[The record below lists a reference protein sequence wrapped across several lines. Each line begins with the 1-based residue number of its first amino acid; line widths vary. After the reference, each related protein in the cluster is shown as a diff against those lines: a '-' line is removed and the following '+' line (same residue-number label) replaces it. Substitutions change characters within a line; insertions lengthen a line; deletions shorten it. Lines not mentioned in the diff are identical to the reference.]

1 MDQRHWS
8 IIERLLKITREA
20 SVKTALALALAGAFL
35 TMDVGAAGSGWDGK
49 KLYRYTNEHGVQ
61 VLDDLVP
68 PRYVAGGYEV
78 LTPSGR
84 LLEVVEPELTGKEL
98 AEKQRREARLA
109 ADLQLLKR
117 YNSLADIESA
127 RKRKLAIVQ
136 QDMAILR
143 SNMASL
149 NRQIESEE
157 SSAARTQRNG
167 GTVSPEQLAR
177 IENLRKEVDVVNQR
191 LTQRKKE
198 AVTINSEFDQATN
211 RYQEIAGK

>member
-1 MDQRHWS
+1 MKSR
-8 IIERLLKITREA
+8 IKNNEVV
-20 SVKTALALALAGAFL
+20 VKTALALALAGALL
-35 TMDVGAAGSGWDGK
+35 TVDVSAAEQGWDGK
-49 KLYRYTNEHGVQ
+49 VLYRYTNEHGVQ

-84 LLEVVEPELTGKEL
+84 VLEVVEPELTGKQL
-98 AEKQRREARLA
+98 AEKQRREAREA

-117 YNSLADIESA
+117 YNSVADIESA

-143 SNMASL
+143 SNLVSL
-149 NRQIESEE
+149 ERQIESEE
-157 SSAARTQRNG
+157 SVAARAQRNG
-167 GTVSPEQLAR
+167 EAVSPELLSR
-177 IENLRKEVDVVNQR
+177 IENLRAEVSVVRER
-191 LTQRKKE
+191 LSLREKE
-198 AVTINSEFDQATN
+198 ALTINSDFDRAAS

>member
-1 MDQRHWS
+1 M
-8 IIERLLKITREA
+8 
-20 SVKTALALALAGAFL
+20 KTALALALAGALL
-35 TMDVGAAGSGWDGK
+35 TLDVGAADQGWDGK
-49 KLYRYTNEHGVQ
+49 KLYRYTNEHGIQ
-61 VLDDLVP
+61 VLDDVVP

-84 LLEVVEPELTGKEL
+84 LLEVVAPELTGKEL

-117 YNSLADIESA
+117 YNSVADIESA

-149 NRQIESEE
+149 NRQIETEE
-157 SSAARTQRNG
+157 SAAARTQRNG
-167 GTVSPEQLAR
+167 GTVSPELLER
-177 IENLRKEVDVVNQR
+177 IESLRKEVEVVNER
-191 LTQRKKE
+191 LALREKE
-198 AVTINSEFDQATN
+198 AVSINSEFDQAAS
-211 RYQEIAGK
+211 RYQEIAGN

>member
-1 MDQRHWS
+1 M
-8 IIERLLKITREA
+8 KI
-20 SVKTALALALAGAFL
+20 ALALALAGALL
-35 TMDVGAAGSGWDGK
+35 TQDVGAAGQGWDGK

-61 VLDDLVP
+61 VLDDVVP

-84 LLEVVEPELTGKEL
+84 VLEVVAPELTGKEL

-149 NRQIESEE
+149 KRQIDSEE
-157 SSAARTQRNG
+157 SAAARTQRNG
-167 GTVSPEQLAR
+167 GTVSPELLER
-177 IENLRKEVDVVNQR
+177 IENLRKEVEVVSER
-191 LTQRKKE
+191 LSLREKE
-198 AVTINSEFDQATN
+198 AVTINSEFDQATS

>member
-1 MDQRHWS
+1 
-8 IIERLLKITREA
+8 
-20 SVKTALALALAGAFL
+20 
-35 TMDVGAAGSGWDGK
+35 MDVGAADQGWDGK

-61 VLDDLVP
+61 VLDDVVP

-84 LLEVVEPELTGKEL
+84 VLEVVAPELTGKEL

-109 ADLQLLKR
+109 ADLQLLRR
-117 YNSLADIESA
+117 YNSIADIESA

-143 SNMASL
+143 SNIASL
-149 NRQIESEE
+149 NRQIQSEE
-157 SSAARTQRNG
+157 LAAARTERNG
-167 GTVSPEQLAR
+167 GTVSEELLER
-177 IENLRKEVDVVNQR
+177 IESLREEVGVVNER
-191 LTQRKKE
+191 LSLREKE
-198 AVTINSEFDQATN
+198 AVAINSEFDQAAS

>member
-1 MDQRHWS
+1 M
-8 IIERLLKITREA
+8 
-20 SVKTALALALAGAFL
+20 KTAIALALAGAFL
-35 TMDVGAAGSGWDGK
+35 TMDVGAADQGWNGK

-61 VLDDLVP
+61 VLDDVVP

-78 LTPSGR
+78 LTATGR
-84 LLEVVEPELTGKEL
+84 VLEVVEPELTGKEL
-98 AEKQRREARLA
+98 AEKQRREARMA

-117 YNSLADIESA
+117 YNSVADIESA
-127 RKRKLAIVQ
+127 RNRKLAIVQ

-143 SNMASL
+143 SNLASL

-167 GTVSPEQLAR
+167 GTVSPELLQR
-177 IENLRKEVDVVNQR
+177 IENLRKEVEVVSER
-191 LTQRKKE
+191 LALRKKE
-198 AVTINSEFDQATN
+198 AVTINSEFDHAAN

>member
-1 MDQRHWS
+1 M
-8 IIERLLKITREA
+8 
-20 SVKTALALALAGAFL
+20 KTALALALTGALL
-35 TMDVGAAGSGWDGK
+35 TLDVGAADSGWDGK

-61 VLDDLVP
+61 VLDDVVP

-78 LTPSGR
+78 LTISGR
-84 LLEVVEPELTGKEL
+84 VLEVVAPELTGEEL
-98 AEKQRREARLA
+98 EEKQRREAQME

-117 YNSLADIESA
+117 YNSVADIESA

-157 SSAARTQRNG
+157 SAAARTQRNG
-167 GTVSPEQLAR
+167 GTVSAELLAR
-177 IENLRKEVDVVNQR
+177 IENLNKEVAVVAQR
-191 LTQRKKE
+191 LSLREKE
-198 AVTINSEFDQATN
+198 AVAINREFDAAAS
-211 RYQEIAGK
+211 RYQEIAGN

>member
-1 MDQRHWS
+1 M
-8 IIERLLKITREA
+8 KI
-20 SVKTALALALAGAFL
+20 ALALALAGALL
-35 TMDVGAAGSGWDGK
+35 TQDVGAADQGWDGK

-61 VLDDLVP
+61 VLDDVVP

-84 LLEVVEPELTGKEL
+84 VLQVVAPELTGKEL

-149 NRQIESEE
+149 KRQIESEE
-157 SSAARTQRNG
+157 SAAARTQRNG
-167 GTVSPEQLAR
+167 GTVSPELLER
-177 IENLRKEVDVVNQR
+177 IENLRKEVEVVSER
-191 LTQRKKE
+191 LSLREKE
-198 AVTINSEFDQATN
+198 AVTINSEFDHATS

>member
-1 MDQRHWS
+1 M
-8 IIERLLKITREA
+8 
-20 SVKTALALALAGAFL
+20 KTALALALTSALL
-35 TMDVGAAGSGWDGK
+35 TLDVGAANQGWDGM

-61 VLDDLVP
+61 VLDDTVP

-84 LLEVVEPELTGKEL
+84 VLEVVEPELTGKQL
-98 AEKQRREARLA
+98 AEKERREAQQA
-109 ADLQLLKR
+109 IDLQLLKR
-117 YNSLADIESA
+117 YNSVADIESA

-143 SNMASL
+143 SNMSSL

-157 SSAARTQRNG
+157 SAAARTQRNG
-167 GTVSPEQLAR
+167 GAVSPELLAR
-177 IENLRKEVDVVNQR
+177 IANLRKEVAVVSER
-191 LTQRKKE
+191 LSLREKE
-198 AVTINSEFDQATN
+198 ALTINSEFDEAAS